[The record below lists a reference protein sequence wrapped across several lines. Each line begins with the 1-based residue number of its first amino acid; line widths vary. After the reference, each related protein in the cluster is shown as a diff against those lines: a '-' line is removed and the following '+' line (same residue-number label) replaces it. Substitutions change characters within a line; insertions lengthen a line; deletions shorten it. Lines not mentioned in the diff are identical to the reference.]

1 LSNETRGG
9 LSIPMIA
16 AMPSYNE
23 GQVIA
28 EVILGYKKCTDKVV
42 VDDESSENTLEIDEF
57 I

>member
-1 LSNETRGG
+1 
-9 LSIPMIA
+9 MIA

-28 EVILGYKKCTDKVV
+28 EVILDYKKCTDKTV